1 MIKIEEE
8 FLKYMEFRKK
18 VGIELISENIDE
30 IFKVINQNSL
40 PYRRKMAF
48 YNCALMDVEN
58 RFNLLK
64 EELSMDSER
73 NPIESIKSRI
83 KTPESLIKKMVKKRI
98 SKIEDIDQEIH
109 DIAGVRVV
117 CSFLEDVYYLE
128 KRILSQN
135 DVKLISRKDYIKNPK
150 KSGYQSLH
158 LIVEVPIQLEN
169 EEKNVCVEIQIR
181 TIAMDFWASLEHKLR
196 YKKNLNDD
204 ILNEINDTLYKC
216 SNSIS
221 KMDKEMQKIKTL
233 IDTN

>member
-1 MIKIEEE
+1 
-8 FLKYMEFRKK
+8 MELRKK

>member
-1 MIKIEEE
+1 
-8 FLKYMEFRKK
+8 
-18 VGIELISENIDE
+18 
-30 IFKVINQNSL
+30 
-40 PYRRKMAF
+40 MAF

-150 KSGYQSLH
+150 KSAYQSLH

>member
-8 FLKYMEFRKK
+8 FLKYMELRKK

>member
-1 MIKIEEE
+1 
-8 FLKYMEFRKK
+8 
-18 VGIELISENIDE
+18 
-30 IFKVINQNSL
+30 
-40 PYRRKMAF
+40 MAF

>member
-1 MIKIEEE
+1 
-8 FLKYMEFRKK
+8 MELRKEI
-18 VGIELISENIDE
+18 GIELISENIDE

-73 NPIESIKSRI
+73 NPIESIKSRL

-204 ILNEINDTLYKC
+204 ILNKINDTLYKC